1 MYITF
6 SICCIDGQS
15 TNSLYFSLFL
25 KTERAF
31 QKQLTIPVVRRKNI
45 PGQRKLRTRHYR
57 EVGLGFKTPKEV
69 KIEFLLFHLTF
80 SITQL
85 NSAFMNQNVY

>member
-1 MYITF
+1 MF
-6 SICCIDGQS
+6 Q
-15 TNSLYFSLFL
+15 
-25 KTERAF
+25 TERAF

-69 KIEFLLFHLTF
+69 TFLRYMLATDIL
-80 SITQL
+80 
-85 NSAFMNQNVY
+85 